1 MKPSSEV
8 SGEGDFCLLSRQT
21 IGGKGSVLLWNF
33 EKQGQNKVKVKNHKK
48 KTLNKPYKQ
57 AVC

>member
-1 MKPSSEV
+1 ME
-8 SGEGDFCLLSRQT
+8 D
-21 IGGKGSVLLWNF
+21 KGSVLLWNF